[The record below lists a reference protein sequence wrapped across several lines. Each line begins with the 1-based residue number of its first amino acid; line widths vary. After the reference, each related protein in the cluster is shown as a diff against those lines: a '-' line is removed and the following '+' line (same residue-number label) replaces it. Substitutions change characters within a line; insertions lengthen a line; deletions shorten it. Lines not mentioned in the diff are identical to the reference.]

1 MCSKGQ
7 GMGAE
12 ERNIGMEVAPA
23 PGRDCTPPAPR
34 VCNMVLPEQPHRISE
49 ALRPSPAMPP
59 LPTANP
65 SAKLQNG
72 ALLKFTHE
80 TSASCSPVKNPETK
94 TLSWSGGFLWSV
106 DKPRPSSQ
114 PDGCFQQGLPSTPQ
128 PADTRRGQMDP
139 EPWNSLVTA
148 HTSPGSQLRPC
159 DVRVASWPP
168 HGLKM
173 GGHSERVLSTVY
185 PALPALSISGA
196 GRQAHLV
203 LCPHLTAFPGAWRV
217 NGVFRRNLSACFT

>member
-1 MCSKGQ
+1 MVSGQ
-7 GMGAE
+7 A
-12 ERNIGMEVAPA
+12 
-23 PGRDCTPPAPR
+23 
-34 VCNMVLPEQPHRISE
+34 
-49 ALRPSPAMPP
+49 
-59 LPTANP
+59 
-65 SAKLQNG
+65 
-72 ALLKFTHE
+72 
-80 TSASCSPVKNPETK
+80 AS
-94 TLSWSGGFLWSV
+94 L
-106 DKPRPSSQ
+106 
-114 PDGCFQQGLPSTPQ
+114 Q
-128 PADTRRGQMDP
+128 PARRLLSAGPALHPPTSRHQTGGQMDP

-203 LCPHLTAFPGAWRV
+203 LCPHLTAFPW
-217 NGVFRRNLSACFT
+217 GVESQRRF